1 MKKTIL
7 LFVLVA
13 SVFLGC
19 LLWFGNEEGGFGHT
33 ELLPIVV
40 VIIVVGLALFIGF
53 RRLSSLHRGEPAEDE
68 LSKKILVKSSSVSY
82 YVSLY
87 FWLAVM
93 YFGDKISMEGQ
104 SLVGTG
110 ILGMAVI
117 FVLTW
122 LYFNFRGLGND

>member
-33 ELLPIVV
+33 ELLPFLIVL
-40 VIIVVGLALFIGF
+40 IVVGLALFIGF

-110 ILGMAVI
+110 LLGMAVI

-122 LYFNFRGLGND
+122 LYFNFRGLGNE